1 MRRIFST
8 MAVGFLLATAL
19 PAGVQAY
26 ENFDD
31 YKCYSHWN
39 GEAWEGHGMAIVF
52 CKDAEPMVDCNLV
65 ASNGAV
71 VEFAPHIANDHGRKV
86 WTVYSPNAY
95 AYPGYGKMVCTGQN
109 GESYTIHLN
118 PTTSLFFGGC
128 NKLNPYGGEACTTEP
143 EPEPPV
149 NVPPNS
155 LLLKSTTQQ

>member
-1 MRRIFST
+1 MRRIFSI
-8 MAVGFLLATAL
+8 MAAGLLVTAAL

-52 CKDAEPMVDCNLV
+52 CKDAEPMVDCKLH
-65 ASNGAV
+65 AGGAV
-71 VEFAPHIANDHGRKV
+71 VEFAPHIASDHGRPV

-95 AYPGYGKMVCTGQN
+95 AYAGYGQMICTGQN

-128 NKLNPYGGEACTTEP
+128 NKLNPYGGEHCTEAP
-143 EPEPPV
+143 EPVVIPKTA
-149 NVPPNS
+149 PPNS
-155 LLLKSTTQQ
+155 LLLKSTSK